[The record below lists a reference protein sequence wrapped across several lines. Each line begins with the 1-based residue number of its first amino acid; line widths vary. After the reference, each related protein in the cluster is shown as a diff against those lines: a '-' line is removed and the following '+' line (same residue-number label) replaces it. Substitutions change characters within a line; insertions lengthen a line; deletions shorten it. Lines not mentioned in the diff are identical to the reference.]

1 MSNSSHSVLF
11 KHQDDPETGDQY
23 MELHVICRL
32 GMGVALVE
40 RLLKTTMLPSAEAFD
55 PDGLALARTV
65 NTMAD
70 QL

>member
-1 MSNSSHSVLF
+1 MSNRNHSIVF
-11 KHQDDPETGDQY
+11 KHQDDPETGEQY

-32 GMGVALVE
+32 GMGVAMVE
-40 RLLKTTMLPSAEAFD
+40 RLLKTTMLPSAKAFD
-55 PDGLALARTV
+55 NDGLELARNI